1 MLLTQQ
7 HGEGSLCLAPLGVY
21 NKKEKKKNKK
31 EGCYAGAASDKK
43 NIAGNLWFIFLVLK
57 ILQDN

>member
-21 NKKEKKKNKK
+21 NKKEKKKKQKK
-31 EGCYAGAASDKK
+31 RVATLAQQVIKK
-43 NIAGNLWFIFLVLK
+43 T
-57 ILQDN
+57 